1 MADETPSA
9 GTLRYAQLFR
19 YATLR
24 ERGIVA
30 AGCIAAAVTGA
41 ATPVFAFMF
50 GRLLNA
56 FFAAN
61 LVEEINRFVFIIL
74 GIAGSAFISG
84 TLQFACLIWAGAA
97 QANRVRRLY
106 LASLLSQ
113 DMPFFDTRA
122 STADLLH
129 ALREDTHTYQEA
141 ISDKLGSFVQ
151 GLACFVGGMIV
162 AFIRG
167 WDLSLVVLAAIP
179 ALIIAGGVCGV
190 FTAKL
195 QAKAS
200 RACGRAGAIAG
211 EAVSNMRTVAAF
223 GREEAVLRSYASAL
237 AAPTKMGEW
246 QGLLAGFTLGATHFV
261 FFGAY
266 ALALWY
272 GSQRVADGELDG
284 GKVVSVILACVLGG
298 FALGQ
303 AMPHLATFQQGCVA
317 AAGLFGVIERK
328 SAQATSN
335 RAAPSGALVLAE
347 AALPPPEVCRGD
359 LELADVH
366 FAYPARPQRPVFSGL
381 NLVFP
386 AGKSSALVGESG
398 SGKSTVIQL
407 LLRLYDPSAGAVLL
421 DGRDVR
427 SLPLDWLRSR
437 VGLVAQT
444 PTLFASS
451 IFANIALDSGASME
465 QVVQAAIAANA
476 HGFISKL
483 PNGYDT
489 IVGEKGSNLSGGQKQ
504 RIAIARAILRN
515 PQVLLLDEATSALD
529 SSGEK
534 AVQAALEA
542 LMPGRT
548 CVAVAHRLST
558 VVAADAIHVLKQG
571 EVVESG
577 THKQLLEFGGVYASM
592 AAKQSMRFG
601 DEKEE
606 GEQDGGGKGDG
617 PVVAGSRGKGALR
630 TLRESVL
637 RRGSV
642 RLSVIP
648 QALADKLSRKKEG
661 EGSAAAAGSP
671 AGFRRLAALNRPEW
685 PVGALGLLC
694 ALAVGLQMPG
704 FSLALS
710 EVVSDLWLPD
720 PDAVRS
726 AGVKWALVFTGIGG
740 GAFLLETIEGWCFG
754 VMGQR
759 LATRIRVLILRA
771 LLRQD
776 ISFLD
781 APENSSGALLSA
793 LASDAG
799 SVRGAVGDRVG
810 HLLTL
815 LSCVVGSYV
824 IAFKSS
830 WSMTLVI
837 TSILPILIASQAVL
851 TKLNFGAQQSDRSA
865 LTHADAVAS
874 EAVTSIKTVAA
885 FNMQPAYVRL
895 YHERLKK
902 AGPGRTALISG
913 LGFGC
918 SQFILMGISSLSFW
932 FGGTQIRA
940 GHIDFK
946 QMLTAFFAIF
956 YASFG
961 IAQAQT
967 AFPDLAKAAGACQ
980 RVFRILDSRP
990 STGHIVALPDPS
1002 TDPEA
1007 ATGTKRGKASAGV
1020 VPQQTAEG
1028 GASAAPG
1035 AGAEVEIEGR
1045 VELRRVAF
1053 AYPTRPQRLVLK
1065 EFNLAVPAGTSCALV
1080 GESGHGKST
1089 IIGLLERFYEPL
1101 DGAVLIDGINARSMA
1116 LRCLRRQLA
1125 LVGQEPVM
1133 FSGTILDNITFGSG
1147 ATREQVLEAARAA
1160 QALEFIERLPE
1171 GLDTRL
1177 GDGGSQLS
1185 GGQMQRLAIA
1195 RAILRQPRIL
1205 LLDEPTSALD
1215 SESEKAVQAALDRVM
1230 VGRTSLVVA
1239 HRLSTITAC
1248 TSIAAVYRGR
1258 VLEQGSHEELLAR
1271 NGYYT
1276 HLWEAAKG

>member
-1 MADETPSA
+1 MADGTPNAPS
-9 GTLRYAQLFR
+9 LRYAQLFR
-19 YATLR
+19 YATLK
-24 ERGIVA
+24 ERGIVTV
-30 AGCIAAAVTGA
+30 GCIAAAATGA

-74 GIAGSAFISG
+74 GIAGSAFSSG

-97 QANRVRRLY
+97 QANRVRGLY

-129 ALREDTHTYQEA
+129 TLPLHGSPSAASILLILYRCKAVLLPITPYALQ
-141 ISDKLGSFVQ
+141 
-151 GLACFVGGMIV
+151 IV

-179 ALIIAGGVCGV
+179 ALILAGGVCGV

-200 RACGRAGAIAG
+200 RAYGRAGAIAG

-272 GSQRVADGELDG
+272 GSQRVADGVSDG
-284 GKVVSVILACVLGG
+284 GKVVSVILSCVLGG

-303 AMPHLATFQQGCVA
+303 VGCTGVRAMPHLATFQQGCVA
-317 AAGLFGVIERK
+317 AASLFGVIERP
-328 SAQATSN
+328 SAQAPSSG
-335 RAAPSGALVLAE
+335 AAPNSALVLAE

-359 LELADVH
+359 VELADLH

-451 IFANIALDSGASME
+451 IFANIALDSGATME

-483 PNGYDT
+483 PNGW
-489 IVGEKGSNLSGGQKQ
+489 
-504 RIAIARAILRN
+504 
-515 PQVLLLDEATSALD
+515 VLLLDEATSALD

-571 EVVESG
+571 AVVESG
-577 THKQLLEFGGVYASM
+577 THKQLLELGGVYASM

-601 DEKEE
+601 DED
-606 GEQDGGGKGDG
+606 EQDEQEGGGKADG
-617 PVVAGSRGKGALR
+617 SALGGVRGKGTLR
-630 TLRESVL
+630 KLRESVL

-648 QALADKLSRKKEG
+648 QALVDKLSKKKEG
-661 EGSAAAAGSP
+661 ENATADNP
-671 AGFRRLAALNRPEW
+671 AGFRRLATLNRPEW

-710 EVVSDLWLPD
+710 EVVSDLWLLD

-726 AGVKWALVFTGIGG
+726 AGVKWALVFTGIGA

-776 ISFLD
+776 ISFFD

-793 LASDAG
+793 LASDAA

-810 HLLTL
+810 HMLTL
-815 LSCVVGSYV
+815 LSCVVGSYA

-851 TKLNFGAQQSDRSA
+851 TKLNFGAAAVWRVGAQQSDRSA

-874 EAVTSIKTVAA
+874 EA
-885 FNMQPAYVRL
+885 PAYVRL
-895 YHERLKK
+895 YHERLQK

-946 QMLTAFFAIF
+946 Q
-956 YASFG
+956 
-961 IAQAQT
+961 AQT

-990 STGHIVALPDPS
+990 STGHTVALPDPS
-1002 TDPEA
+1002 ADPEA
-1007 ATGTKRGKASAGV
+1007 ATGGPKRGKASAGV
-1020 VPQQTAEG
+1020 VPQQAGDG
-1028 GASAAPG
+1028 GALAAGG

-1101 DGAVLIDGINARSMA
+1101 DGAVLVDGINARSIG

-1133 FSGTILDNITFGSG
+1133 FSGTIMDNITFGSG
-1147 ATREQVLEAARAA
+1147 ASREQVLEAARAA
-1160 QALEFIERLPE
+1160 QALDFIERLPE
-1171 GLDTRL
+1171 GLATRL

-1230 VGRTSLVVA
+1230 VGRTTLVVA

-1258 VLEQGSHEELLAR
+1258 VLEQGSHAELLER

-1276 HLWEAAKG
+1276 HLWEASKG